1 MLFTAEASSASSS
14 VEPVMPA
21 AVVVK
26 LERADELVMVK
37 LLSSLTWNSL
47 PPILCQ
53 PGVKS
58 GSLLIERSPL
68 FGAARLIKLMVGKLP
83 QASQYAQ
90 CVFGT
95 SGIIRM
101 PSLVLIVNSS
111 A

>member
-1 MLFTAEASSASSS
+1 M
-14 VEPVMPA
+14 

-37 LLSSLTWNSL
+37 LLVLVDMEQLAARS
-47 PPILCQ
+47 LCQ

-58 GSLLIERSPL
+58 VVSLSNEVHFSEPL
-68 FGAARLIKLMVGKLP
+68 DLSNLWSVVASSI
-83 QASQYAQ
+83 SQYAQ